1 MGIPTTRSTS
11 FESLGHSGD
20 LFEVRAGAPIDEV
33 LELASC
39 RLAEVLELLREQA
52 EHDEGLTQNMLYVTQ
67 ELLEGTKAMVDACSS
82 GLLHLKGRAG
92 A

>member
-1 MGIPTTRSTS
+1 MAMPTTRPQS
-11 FESLGHSGD
+11 FESLGQSGD
-20 LFEVRAGAPIDEV
+20 LVEVRAGAPIDEV

-39 RLAEVLELLREQA
+39 RLSEVLELLREQA

-67 ELLEGTKAMVDACSS
+67 DLLVGAKAMVDACSG
-82 GLLHLKGRAG
+82 GLLDMKGRAR